1 MRVWYEEKDRAG
13 EVGRGSERRW
23 MGARDVK
30 GGKRV
35 HGKKGGRRRSGHR
48 EMGWGWDGQGR
59 AKRKGRR
66 GAGETESENMPLTT
80 KTPLHHRL

>member
-1 MRVWYEEKDRAG
+1 MRVWYEKKDRAG
-13 EVGRGSERRW
+13 EVRRGSERRW

-48 EMGWGWDGQGR
+48 EMGWG
-59 AKRKGRR
+59 
-66 GAGETESENMPLTT
+66 
-80 KTPLHHRL
+80 